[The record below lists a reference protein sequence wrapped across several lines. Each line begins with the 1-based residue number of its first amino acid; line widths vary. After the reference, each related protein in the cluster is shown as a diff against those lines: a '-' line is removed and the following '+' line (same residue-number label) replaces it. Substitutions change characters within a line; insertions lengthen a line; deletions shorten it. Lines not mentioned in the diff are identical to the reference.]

1 MNNTW
6 VVEYYSDDEDMW
18 LECSNDFFSLSD
30 AIKCMRMHADSDPC
44 MAHRIVHTETKRKT
58 IAISAYGEEL
68 VK

>member
-6 VVEYYSDDEDMW
+6 IVEYYSNDDGEW
-18 LECSNDFFSLSD
+18 LECSNNFLCLLD
-30 AIKCMRMHADSDPC
+30 AIRCMRLHAENDPNL
-44 MAHRIVHTETKRKT
+44 AHRIVHTETKRNT